1 MSAPDTFT
9 LRAVGHVRRTAAA
22 TAIEIDSRYAD
33 ALLGLQD
40 YSHILV
46 FYWFHQNDSREERA
60 TLRVHPRGDRNNPL
74 TGVFAT
80 HSPRRPNLIAL
91 TRCRLLA
98 VAGTRLTVAG
108 LDALDGSP
116 VIDIKGFIP
125 GEPDPDQVRLPGWV

>member
-1 MSAPDTFT
+1 MSQAESLT
-9 LRAVGHVRRTAAA
+9 LQPVGHVRRTA
-22 TAIEIDSRYAD
+22 TGQTIEIDSRFAD
-33 ALLGLQD
+33 ALLGLEA

-46 FYWFHQNDSREERA
+46 FYWFHNNDTPAGRA
-60 TLRVHPRGDRNNPL
+60 TLRVHPRGDRSNPL

-91 TRCRLLA
+91 TRCQLLA
-98 VAGTRLTVAG
+98 VKGTKLTVAG